1 VSAAAVFVKG
11 SDPALVAQAAHRVV
25 DELLEGRDPSVCV
38 EELGA
43 SGADDFDLARLVDA
57 MTTPP
62 FLVDRRVVV
71 VRDAGRLTSTDA
83 ERLVGLLAEPVE
95 GVSVVFV
102 AGAGTVP
109 TALQRAVGAAGEVVD
124 ASVGASVKDRSA
136 FITARVRD
144 SDVKLDAAAQSR
156 LVAHVG
162 EDVSRVDGVL
172 ETLAAAYGE
181 GASVG
186 PAELEP
192 FLGATGSVPEWDL
205 TDAVAAGD
213 AAGAIE
219 VLHRLVGPGE
229 RAAPAVVNA
238 LQRQYLRL
246 LRLDGA
252 GIRTREEA
260 AALLKVSA
268 FPASKLLASAS
279 SLGAARIRQSVS
291 WIAQADADVKGATGL
306 EAISV
311 LEVLVARLARL
322 HRAAGRGGR
331 GG

>member
-1 VSAAAVFVKG
+1 VSAEAAVFVKG
-11 SDPALVAQAAHRVV
+11 GDPALVAQATHRVLE
-25 DELLEGRDPSVCV
+25 ELLEGRDASVCV

-43 SGADDFDLARLVDA
+43 GGADDLDLGRLVDA

-71 VRDAGRLTSTDA
+71 VRDAGRLVATDA
-83 ERLVGLLAEPVE
+83 ERLAPLLATPVE

-109 TALQRAVGAAGEVVD
+109 PGLQKAIAAAGRVVD
-124 ASVGASVKDRSA
+124 ANVGASFKDRAA
-136 FITARVRD
+136 FITARVRA
-144 SDVKLDAAAQSR
+144 SDVRLDAPAQER

-181 GASVG
+181 GAAVG
-186 PAELEP
+186 AAELEP

-205 TDAVAAGD
+205 TDAIAAGD
-213 AAGAIE
+213 AARSID
-219 VLHRLVGPGE
+219 VLHRLLGPGE
-229 RAAPAVVNA
+229 RAAVQVVNA

-252 GIRTREEA
+252 GVRTREEA
-260 AALLKVSA
+260 ASLLSVSA
-268 FPASKLLASAS
+268 FPASKLLGAAS
-279 SLGAARIRQSVS
+279 SLGSQKVRQAVS
-291 WIAQADADVKGATGL
+291 WVAQADVDVKGATGL
-306 EAISV
+306 DAQCV

-322 HRAAGRGGR
+322 HRAAGRGAR
-331 GG
+331 